1 MDARTRLKVYL
12 EQRRDLGE
20 SELVL
25 DSLPVAD
32 VLALLGAAPGQGAPR
47 KTRETPRAGAA
58 ASASPPADVTAP
70 ESQSAA
76 AAPAHGGP
84 AEAPAWLRA
93 LSEPLGMHVGDVPLH
108 ALAPAGDSLD
118 AVAAEVAACGACS
131 LANGARSHVPGE
143 GNPDADFVCV
153 GEAPG
158 AQEDRTGRPFVGD
171 AGELLTKILSAIH
184 FSREQVFI
192 CNVLKHRPPGNRDPL
207 PNEVTACAPFL
218 VRQLA
223 LLRPKVILALGRFAG
238 NTLLGT
244 DAKLADLRGKV
255 HRYHGIPLVV
265 TYHPSALLR
274 NPDYKRPAWGD
285 VQLARRVYDA
295 APRGEQSA

>member
-32 VLALLGAAPGQGAPR
+32 VLAMLGAAPGQGTPR
-47 KTRETPRAGAA
+47 KTRETPRADAA
-58 ASASPPADVTAP
+58 AGASLPVDMTTPAGQT
-70 ESQSAA
+70 A
-76 AAPAHGGP
+76 AAPAQAGHS
-84 AEAPAWLRA
+84 EAPAWLRA
-93 LSEPLGMHVGDVPLH
+93 LNEPLGMHVGDVPLH

-143 GNPDADFVCV
+143 GNPEADFVCV

-184 FSREQVFI
+184 FAREQVFI

-274 NPDYKRPAWGD
+274 NPDYKRPAWAD

-295 APRGEQSA
+295 APRGEQGA

>member
-1 MDARTRLKVYL
+1 VDARTRLKVYL

-25 DSLPVAD
+25 DALPVAD
-32 VLALLGAAPGQGAPR
+32 VLALLGAGPAPRAPR
-47 KTRETPRAGAA
+47 KARPSIALPEPGVADATVPRWLEALGEPMGLSVGA
-58 ASASPPADVTAP
+58 
-70 ESQSAA
+70 
-76 AAPAHGGP
+76 
-84 AEAPAWLRA
+84 
-93 LSEPLGMHVGDVPLH
+93 VPLH
-108 ALAPAGDSLD
+108 ALAPAGDSLEV
-118 AVAAEVAACGACS
+118 VAAEVAACGACT
-131 LANGARSHVPGE
+131 LADGALSHVPGE
-143 GNPDADFVCV
+143 GNPHAGFVCV

-171 AGELLTKILSAIH
+171 AGELLTKILAAIQ
-184 FSREQVFI
+184 FERDQVFI

-207 PNEVTACAPFL
+207 PAEVTACAPFL

-223 LLRPKVILALGRFAG
+223 LLKPQVILALGRFAG

-255 HRYHGIPLVV
+255 HRYHGIPMVV

-274 NPDYKRPAWGD
+274 NPDYKRPAWAD

-295 APRGEQSA
+295 VPREEQGA